1 LQLIFKDAISIEEDN
16 YIFLELKIKLFQKLE
31 LHGRLGDYKI
41 ETKTKVCI
49 AYKFKLIYH
58 QKQYRNGQS
67 IRKGAWKIKRR
78 DRKNNL

>member
-1 LQLIFKDAISIEEDN
+1 MQLVFNETISTEEDN
-16 YIFLELKIKLFQKLE
+16 SIFLELRIKLFQQLE

-41 ETKTKVCI
+41 ETQTKVCI

-67 IRKGAWKIKRR
+67 TRKGAWKIKRR